1 MLKKSTLLSFNV
13 LFALSFQRPQ
23 TLYCM
28 IIFTASEWGIP
39 WIRRWSEPGHSFR
52 EAIKRKMLLGN
63 NSSYLQNIHGSLQE
77 NVFPQ

>member
-28 IIFTASEWGIP
+28 LIFTASEWDIP
-39 WIRRWSEPGHSFR
+39 WTRRWSEPGQSFQ
-52 EAIKRKMLLGN
+52 EAIKRKMFLGN
-63 NSSYLQNIHGSLQE
+63 NYSYLQNIHGSLQE